1 VGKTLIIEKDM
12 KAKHAL
18 TVAALL
24 QQLADA
30 SQPLSVA
37 RLYALSNLDRAD
49 LARVQAAWPTLL
61 DERRR
66 AIIGHLVDIAE
77 TNFEANFIPVFRLA
91 LGDPNA
97 DVREAAID
105 GLWEDQDPTL
115 IPVLLNILQ
124 NDVSEKVRAA
134 GASALG
140 QFVYLDEIEE
150 IPHAQ
155 VEPALQ
161 ALRQVLAAPSEPL
174 EVRCRA
180 VEALGFSSAEDVPDI
195 IRKAYASPEELM
207 RVSAVFAMGNSADEQ
222 WIDTIIS
229 ELESQLPAMR
239 YEAARAAGELE
250 ARTAVGTLARL
261 LDDPDREVQEMAV
274 WALGQIGGKRARSLL
289 ADLTAGDD
297 ADLAQVA
304 ADALEEL
311 EWMHGDRDLPLFV
324 FDPHADEEDE

>member
-1 VGKTLIIEKDM
+1 M
-12 KAKHAL
+12 KAKRAP
-18 TVAALL
+18 TVEALL
-24 QQLADA
+24 QQLADD

-37 RLYALSNLDRAD
+37 KLYVLSNLDRAD
-49 LARVQAAWPTLL
+49 LARVQAVWPTLL

-77 TNFEANFIPVFRLA
+77 ANFEVNFTPVFRLA
-91 LGDPNA
+91 LSDPDA
-97 DVREAAID
+97 DVREAVID
-105 GLWEDQDPTL
+105 GLWEDEDPAL
-115 IPVLLNILQ
+115 IPALLNILQ
-124 NDVSEKVRAA
+124 RDPSDKVRAA

-140 QFVYLDEIEE
+140 QFVYLDEVEE
-150 IPHAQ
+150 IHHAR
-155 VEPALQ
+155 VEPALR
-161 ALRQVLAAPSEPL
+161 ALRQVVAAPGEPL
-174 EVRCRA
+174 EVRRRA
-180 VEALGFSSAEDVPDI
+180 VEALGFSSADDVPDM
-195 IRKAYASPEELM
+195 IRQAYASPDELM

-289 ADLTAGDD
+289 ADLAAGDD
-297 ADLAQVA
+297 ADLAEVA

>member
-1 VGKTLIIEKDM
+1 M
-12 KAKHAL
+12 KAKQAP
-18 TVAALL
+18 TVEALL

-37 RLYALSNLDRAD
+37 KLYALSNLERAD
-49 LARVQAAWPTLL
+49 LARVRAAWPTLL

-66 AIIGHLVDIAE
+66 AILGHLVDIAE
-77 TNFEANFIPVFRLA
+77 TNFEVNFTPVFRLA
-91 LGDPNA
+91 LNDSNA
-97 DVREAAID
+97 DVRAAAIE
-105 GLWEDQDPTL
+105 GLWEDEDPAL

-124 NDVSEKVRAA
+124 NDPSEKVRAA

-150 IPHAQ
+150 IPHAKM
-155 VEPALQ
+155 EPALQ
-161 ALRQVLAAPSEPL
+161 ALRAIVSSPGEPL
-174 EVRCRA
+174 EVRRRA
-180 VEALGFSSAEDVPDI
+180 VEALGFSSADDIPDM
-195 IRKAYASPEELM
+195 IRQAYASPDKLM

-222 WIDTIIS
+222 WIDTIIL

-250 ARTAVGTLARL
+250 ARSAVGTLARL
-261 LDDPDREVQEMAV
+261 LDDPDREVQEMVV

-289 ADLTAGDD
+289 AELAAGDD

-304 ADALEEL
+304 ADAMEEL

>member
-1 VGKTLIIEKDM
+1 M
-12 KAKHAL
+12 KARRAP
-18 TVAALL
+18 TVVALL
-24 QQLADA
+24 QQLADD

-37 RLYALSNLDRAD
+37 KLYALSNLEGAD

-61 DERRR
+61 DDRRR
-66 AIIGHLVDIAE
+66 ATIRHLVDITE
-77 TNFEANFIPVFRLA
+77 TNFEVNFGPVFRLA
-91 LGDPNA
+91 LNDSDA
-97 DVREAAID
+97 EVREAALD
-105 GLWEDQDPTL
+105 GLWEDTDPAL
-115 IPVLLNILQ
+115 VPVLLNMLQ
-124 NDVSEKVRAA
+124 NDPSEQVRAA

-140 QFVYLDEIEE
+140 QFVYLDDIEE
-150 IPHAQ
+150 IPHAK
-155 VEPALQ
+155 VETALKT
-161 ALRQVLAAPSEPL
+161 LRQIIAAPDEPR
-174 EVRCRA
+174 EVRRRA
-180 VEALGFSSAEDVPDI
+180 VEAIGFSSAEDVPGM
-195 IRKAYASPEELM
+195 IRQAYASPDELM
-207 RVSAVFAMGNSADEQ
+207 RVSAVFAMGNSADDQ

-261 LDDPDREVQEMAV
+261 LDDPDREVQEMAI

-289 ADLTAGDD
+289 TDLAAGDD

-311 EWMHGDRDLPLFV
+311 EWMHGERDLPLFV